1 MDVIVVESPAK
12 AKTIEKYLGPG
23 YTVLASF
30 GHVRDLPAKDGSV
43 RPDDDFSMSW
53 AVDAKAEKRLNDIAR
68 AVKGA
73 KHLYLATDPD
83 REGEAISWHVHDI
96 LKEKR
101 ALEGVEVKR
110 IVFNAITKRAV
121 TEALQNPRDLDDPL
135 IDAYRARRALD
146 YLVGFTLSPVLW
158 RKLPGS
164 RSAGRV
170 QSVALRLICEREA
183 EIEVFRSQEYWSVE
197 VDFLNARNQALTAR
211 LTHLNGQRLD
221 KFDLDNETKALAAV
235 EQIEHRVFAVTS
247 ADRKQVRRNPPPPF
261 ITSTLQQDASRR
273 LGFGAGQTMRTA
285 QRLYEGV
292 TIGGE
297 TVGLITYMRTDGVQM
312 APEGLTQTRRLIESR
327 YGKELLPEKPRFYS
341 SKAKNAQE
349 AHECIRPTDLFR
361 TPDDVARYLDRDQLR
376 LYELIWKRTVA
387 SQMES
392 AVFDQVTIDIASAD
406 RNVQLRATGSVV
418 KEKGFLVLYEEG
430 RDEDKDEGEEKI
442 LPDVSAEETLTRKQT
457 RPEQHFTEPPPRYSE
472 ASLVKKMEELGIG
485 RPSTYASIIEVLQ
498 ARNYVRLDRKRFI
511 PEDRGRIVTAFL
523 DSYFKRYVEYD
534 FTARLEEQLD
544 DVSGGRVDWR
554 QVLREFWTAFS
565 SAVDETKDLR
575 VKEVLDKLDADLG
588 PHFFPDSP
596 NGRDPRKCP
605 SCEGGRLGLKLG
617 KFGAFIGCSNYPECR
632 FTKPLAVPSGEEGEA
647 ALDQP
652 RQLGPDPATEL
663 MVSVRKGP
671 YGNYVQLGEA
681 AEGVKPKRV
690 SLPKQMSPL
699 EITLEQAL
707 GLLSL
712 PRDVGPHPEG
722 GQMIT
727 AGLGRFGPYVKH
739 GSTYKSLPADE
750 DVLSVGLNRA
760 VVLLAEA
767 KPGRGRAAP
776 LKVLGDHPD
785 DSRPVELYS
794 GRYGHY
800 VKHGKINATVP
811 GEIEPMDITLEQAL
825 PLLAARAAKAGGKK
839 PKAAAKPKAAKART
853 AKKAATPKSDG
864 PDDSGGGKPAKAKT
878 KTKAKARKPAKKTA
892 AKADGKTA
900 KKKNEPQADAA

>member
-247 ADRKQVRRNPPPPF
+247 VDRKQVRRNPPPPF